1 MCPPRFEDRLPFD
14 DNLMRPPGGMAA
26 AAISPCGGA
35 RHEVLD
41 AGEMLYLSRP

>member
-1 MCPPRFEDRLPFD
+1 
-14 DNLMRPPGGMAA
+14 MAA

-41 AGEMLYLSRP
+41 ACEMLYLSRP